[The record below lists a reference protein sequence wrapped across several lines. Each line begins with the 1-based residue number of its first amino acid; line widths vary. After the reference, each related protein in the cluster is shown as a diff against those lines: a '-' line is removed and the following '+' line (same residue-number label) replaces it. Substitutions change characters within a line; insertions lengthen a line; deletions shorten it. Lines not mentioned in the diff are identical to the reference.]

1 MKCSS
6 IMKTDVECCSPDA
19 LVETVAA
26 RMKQRNIGFLPV
38 CDQDGAAI
46 GTVTDRDLAIRVLGE
61 GRDAP
66 FTLVEDVMSRDLVCC
81 SPEDDLSVAEE
92 LMMRHKKARVVCVD
106 ERRKPVGVIS
116 LSDVVHV
123 EERIRAAE
131 ILDAV
136 ATREAPPPSG

>member
-6 IMKTDVECCSPDA
+6 VMKTDVECCRPDA

-26 RMKQRNIGFLPV
+26 RMKKHNIGFLPV
-38 CDQDGAAI
+38 CDEDGSAI

-66 FTLVEDVMSRDLVCC
+66 FTLVEDVMSHDLVCC
-81 SPEDDLSVAEE
+81 SPDDELSVAEE

-116 LSDVVHV
+116 LSDIVHV
-123 EERIRAAE
+123 EQRIRAAE